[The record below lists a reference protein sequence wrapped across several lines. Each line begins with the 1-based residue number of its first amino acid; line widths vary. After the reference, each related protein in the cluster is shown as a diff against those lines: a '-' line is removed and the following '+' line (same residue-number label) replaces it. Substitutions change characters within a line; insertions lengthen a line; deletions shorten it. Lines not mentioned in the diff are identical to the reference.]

1 VYHCW
6 GNAHFYILRED
17 DKQIFPHQYALTNLL
32 YLGVG
37 SYAQSL
43 LWKKNTEEK
52 EKRKNEGG
60 GVFNRILCNWM

>member
-1 VYHCW
+1 MHI
-6 GNAHFYILRED
+6 FTFLRED
-17 DKQIFPHQYALTNLL
+17 DKQIFPHQYTLTNLL

-52 EKRKNEGG
+52 DKRKNEGR
-60 GVFNRILCNWM
+60 GVL